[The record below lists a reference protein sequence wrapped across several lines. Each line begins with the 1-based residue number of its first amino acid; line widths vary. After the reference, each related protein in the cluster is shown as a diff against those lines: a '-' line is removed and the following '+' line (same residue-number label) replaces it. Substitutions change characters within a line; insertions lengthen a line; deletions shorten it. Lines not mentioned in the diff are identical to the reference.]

1 MEIKIDATQ
10 LQGLIADINRAS
22 SAATGPAIAA
32 GTRAVL
38 DQAKQKA
45 RDAYASHP
53 NKGFQYVGRQFGYD
67 TKVHGAS
74 VDAEFGPDKPKGALA
89 NVAIFGTSRGGGGLP
104 HPVELVDSDK
114 VVDIFDDVLNEIA
127 GDLGA

>member
-10 LQGLIADINRAS
+10 LQGLVADINRAS

-32 GTRAVL
+32 GTRGVL
-38 DQAKQKA
+38 DEAKTKA

-53 NKGFQYVGRQFGYD
+53 NKGFQYVGRQFGYE
-67 TKVHGAS
+67 TKVSGAT
-74 VDAEFGPDKPKGALA
+74 VHAEFGPDKPKGALA

-104 HPVELVDSDK
+104 HPVELVDADK
-114 VVDIFDDVLNEIA
+114 VVDIFDDILNEIA